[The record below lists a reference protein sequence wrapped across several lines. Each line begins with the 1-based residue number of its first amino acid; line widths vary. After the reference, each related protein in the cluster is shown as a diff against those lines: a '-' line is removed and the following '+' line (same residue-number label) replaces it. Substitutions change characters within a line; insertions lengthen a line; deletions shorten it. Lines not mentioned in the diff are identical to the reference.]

1 MFSLSQAQND
11 RKSKISLNIYV
22 TQITLLEI
30 VMFEL
35 FHRQS
40 FSFSFFIFLSKCL
53 IYNMVEVEIKHAYST
68 KYYHFKQ
75 CKRRSNIQN
84 NQNLT

>member
-40 FSFSFFIFLSKCL
+40 FSFSFFIFLS
-53 IYNMVEVEIKHAYST
+53 IRVNA
-68 KYYHFKQ
+68 
-75 CKRRSNIQN
+75 
-84 NQNLT
+84 

>member
-30 VMFEL
+30 VKFEL

-40 FSFSFFIFLSKCL
+40 FSFSFFILLS
-53 IYNMVEVEIKHAYST
+53 IRVNA
-68 KYYHFKQ
+68 
-75 CKRRSNIQN
+75 
-84 NQNLT
+84 